1 MRDKSAYL
9 VVQAF
14 QKILDVVLL
23 GRVNTRR
30 PAERRHRSQR
40 TYFNLDLPELGSVR
54 DILAPW
60 SSGNI
65 HLPLVVDLFGSA
77 DALGDVGK
85 EPSGDYVLVERWT
98 LHYKEKEMLSSTGGS
113 SSELK
118 AQLRLVLK
126 RIMIL
131 LRTIYAFLRILPAHS
146 LVRRGVKASTELF
159 YSIHCSAVASDGGA
173 SLLPAPNPIPV
184 PKSSEALRQPKAIL
198 DSRVPLAFL
207 EQVSNH
213 AFPEIETPYGT
224 LCVEVYYKEELHL
237 RREDLEKAPG
247 IGEEGVIIQ
256 DYYQKSEPKAKEMS
270 GLGRLLAEA
279 QKEPFVP
286 NLGGYNPPTEW
297 LPREPHLT
305 PPPTARPHVIETDP
319 RHFRRRSTAPI
330 GVPSVGLEPDGSGS
344 QGARQGK
351 AQAHS
356 LPGMS
361 TDQEKIRTL
370 PVPPPPPPLGPAG
383 TPIKDSPTMSSPMG
397 PAPPFL
403 CGSSPMTTS
412 MNAVSPIGSQS
423 PPYHTSGPN
432 FHPSEN
438 YAMVR
443 YETRKHHP
451 SVHVPPGATSFLP
464 SRHSVAPLPAV
475 VEGGLSS
482 MLVNP
487 FLLEDNPVK
496 LEESMSTVCPVTD
509 DYRQGFDTS
518 LSLPFASTTGSMAN
532 DDDLPDSFGSALPEA
547 PVLSSLGGDVHDTDL
562 NDYRQFLVRARAHNS

>member
-1 MRDKSAYL
+1 MNYAFCDAPKFPELSCSLRRKSGRRALTMNTSLTGSASSGDAMRDKSAYL

-14 QKILDVVLL
+14 QKVWRAEEAVFCPPLTVFVASDL
-23 GRVNTRR
+23 RR
-30 PAERRHRSQR
+30 GSSGPCEHATARGAPPP
-40 TYFNLDLPELGSVR
+40 LPE
-54 DILAPW
+54 DIFQP
-60 SSGNI
+60 
-65 HLPLVVDLFGSA
+65 GSA
-77 DALGDVGK
+77 RAGLRARYPGALEQRKHPPPVGGGPVRQRGRAGRRWKGAQRRLRAGGAMDAALQG
-85 EPSGDYVLVERWT
+85 E
-98 LHYKEKEMLSSTGGS
+98 GG
-113 SSELK
+113 
-118 AQLRLVLK
+118 AQLHRRQQLGAQGSAAAGAQADHDPAADHLRLPSD
-126 RIMIL
+126 
-131 LRTIYAFLRILPAHS
+131 PAGA
-146 LVRRGVKASTELF
+146 LAGAPRL
-159 YSIHCSAVASDGGA
+159 ASDGGA

-351 AQAHS
+351 AQVRLARPRRHVWTRADVA
-356 LPGMS
+356 LRTTAGTLAPGDEHGS
-361 TDQEKIRTL
+361 GENQDTAGAATPATPGAGGDTDQGQSYDVVADGTRAAL
-370 PVPPPPPPLGPAG
+370 PVW
-383 TPIKDSPTMSSPMG
+383 
-397 PAPPFL
+397 
-403 CGSSPMTTS
+403 
-412 MNAVSPIGSQS
+412 Q
-423 PPYHTSGPN
+423 
-432 FHPSEN
+432 
-438 YAMVR
+438 
-443 YETRKHHP
+443 
-451 SVHVPPGATSFLP
+451 
-464 SRHSVAPLPAV
+464 
-475 VEGGLSS
+475 LSD
-482 MLVNP
+482 
-487 FLLEDNPVK
+487 DN
-496 LEESMSTVCPVTD
+496 
-509 DYRQGFDTS
+509 
-518 LSLPFASTTGSMAN
+518 
-532 DDDLPDSFGSALPEA
+532 
-547 PVLSSLGGDVHDTDL
+547 
-562 NDYRQFLVRARAHNS
+562 